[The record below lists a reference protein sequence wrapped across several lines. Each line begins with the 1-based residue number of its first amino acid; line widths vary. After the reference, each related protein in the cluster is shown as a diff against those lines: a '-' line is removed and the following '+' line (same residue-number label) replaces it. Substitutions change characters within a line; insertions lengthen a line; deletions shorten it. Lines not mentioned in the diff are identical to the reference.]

1 VQTLW
6 SLVRPV
12 SLPEGVSGFTTPT
25 SDHGVKVAVDLFRH
39 SEIEG
44 VEDVYAE
51 KEVGTEDLLL
61 RP

>member
-1 VQTLW
+1 MAVVP
-6 SLVRPV
+6 SRY
-12 SLPEGVSGFTTPT
+12 VSGVGF
-25 SDHGVKVAVDLFRH
+25 GVQVAVDLFRH

>member
-1 VQTLW
+1 MSR
-6 SLVRPV
+6 SLVRPTAV
-12 SLPEGVSGFTTPT
+12 ERLSA
-25 SDHGVKVAVDLFRH
+25 HGVQFAVDLFRH